1 MSQVAR
7 RRSPSGAPREP
18 GAYQWTAAS
27 NHAIDA
33 GMAIK
38 AATKKSTP
46 GAKRTSKTTGKT
58 TAAKRRTRPA
68 TEPPTPP
75 VPSAPA
81 VARRGVFIDVEN
93 TSSEDDLQRVLDHL
107 KIDRKTQPT
116 ELYALGNWKSVGIR
130 VARMLAGLGAQLI
143 HSAPAPGVRD
153 WSDLHIAVAAG
164 RWLATAGPRDELD
177 IISDDRAFDAVGDA
191 AAASGVT
198 FRRISYRTLI
208 GAGTHPTA
216 PAEARPR
223 RRRRGGRGR
232 GSRAAGQLRRAPE
245 PAVTRPVPP
254 PAPSEEAPPRPATA
268 EEAAHAAS
276 HEQIRAALA
285 KLSGGTTR
293 WINLDA
299 LANLLRGE
307 GFVRPPGSPRLITRV
322 RRIKDVEVSPNGMVR
337 LVTVPGEAAPI
348 ETGEPQHTSAAR
360 PRRRRTRARRRP
372 AHALNAPAAPS
383 VAEPL

>member
-1 MSQVAR
+1 
-7 RRSPSGAPREP
+7 
-18 GAYQWTAAS
+18 
-27 NHAIDA
+27 
-33 GMAIK
+33 MAIK

-46 GAKRTSKTTGKT
+46 GGRRTAKTTGKT

-68 TEPPTPP
+68 TEPPPP
-75 VPSAPA
+75 LVPTAPA

-93 TSSEDDLQRVLDHL
+93 TSSEDDLLRVLDHL

-198 FRRISYRTLI
+198 FRRTSYRTLS
-208 GAGTHPTA
+208 GGTHPAT

-232 GSRAAGQLRRAPE
+232 GSRAAAQLRRAPE
-245 PAVTRPVPP
+245 PPVSRPLSP

-268 EEAAHAAS
+268 EEEAHAAS

-299 LANLLRGE
+299 LANVLRGE

-337 LVTVPGEAAPI
+337 LVTVPGDAAAI
-348 ETGEPQHTSAAR
+348 ETGEPPHPPAAR
-360 PRRRRTRARRRP
+360 PRRRRTRSRRRP
-372 AHALNAPAAPS
+372 AHAHDAPAAPS